1 MKLEIKPKVSRMPAP
16 LAAKLYQL
24 SVAQCLLGI
33 SHRSFANVYCTS
45 NFDVARKPSFG
56 PSGLQV
62 AQKFIGSSGKVF
74 FWEGGYVGQ
83 FSHEDLLPLDS
94 FGNQD
99 G

>member
-16 LAAKLYQL
+16 LAAKLDQL
-24 SVAQCLLGI
+24 GVTQCLFGV
-33 SHRSFANVYCTS
+33 SHRPLANVYSTS
-45 NFDVARKPSFG
+45 DFDVTRKPSFG

-74 FWEGGYVGQ
+74 FWESGYVGQ

-94 FGNQD
+94 FGNQ
-99 G
+99 GG